1 MEKKTAQVFF
11 FMLRIS
17 FHARPVLSLPMV
29 RATARIVTEV
39 SQRPVCYHKPERSP
53 MSNTILWII
62 LGYLSGCILYSQ
74 LACQLFQVPDITKL
88 SPDGNPGVF
97 NAFQNGG
104 FAVGLFTLAGD
115 LLKGALP
122 LFLWRMTTPGWKEN
136 TLLPLVMAAPV
147 MGTLWPAFRH
157 FSGGK
162 GITVSFSVLLG
173 LVPDWRPVLLLAACF
188 LFFSLILVV
197 DSHYYRT
204 LVAFTAFPAGACLS
218 GLPPMLTAG
227 CLLLSLCV
235 LTNLALKHREAG
247 ILEVH
252 LLWKH

>member
-1 MEKKTAQVFF
+1 M
-11 FMLRIS
+11 
-17 FHARPVLSLPMV
+17 
-29 RATARIVTEV
+29 
-39 SQRPVCYHKPERSP
+39 
-53 MSNTILWII
+53 
-62 LGYLSGCILYSQ
+62 
-74 LACQLFQVPDITKL
+74 
-88 SPDGNPGVF
+88 
-97 NAFQNGG
+97 
-104 FAVGLFTLAGD
+104 
-115 LLKGALP
+115 
-122 LFLWRMTTPGWKEN
+122 
-136 TLLPLVMAAPV
+136 
-147 MGTLWPAFRH
+147 
-157 FSGGK
+157 
-162 GITVSFSVLLG
+162 SFSVLLG

-218 GLPPMLTAG
+218 GCGHDDIRLAFIQILLQRPGRFSLKQVDRGMMGQMLLQFRVGFPEFVHHAEQPRDGPFTAFPAGACLSGLPPMLTAG